1 MAADVLANANT
12 DPDAYKG
19 PFAWHSKTA
28 SRVDNLTKSFLSHI
42 TQSTTMPLA
51 AFHIATLP
59 ECMNGLG
66 FYTPSR
72 AA

>member
-1 MAADVLANANT
+1 MAAGVLANTDT

-19 PFAWHSKTA
+19 TFAWQSKMT

-42 TQSTTMPLA
+42 TQSTTIPLA
-51 AFHIATLP
+51 AFHNATLP

-66 FYTPSR
+66 FYAPSR
-72 AA
+72 SA